1 MTYHQEEPTHQVTS
15 PPTAQRDPTHSTQP
29 ADSPATS
36 VYRTCNPIFEPLPA
50 TSSAGRGLLSD
61 DTEPDNDAEFDCL
74 VSMLTQGFY
83 GKKREAKA
91 ARKSAEAYKRDLQ
104 RFVNTYRNDCGNG
117 SAFDNI

>member
-1 MTYHQEEPTHQVTS
+1 M
-15 PPTAQRDPTHSTQP
+15 
-29 ADSPATS
+29 
-36 VYRTCNPIFEPLPA
+36 
-50 TSSAGRGLLSD
+50 LSD

-74 VSMLTQGFY
+74 VSMLSQAFY

-91 ARKSAEAYKRDLQ
+91 ARKTAEAYKRDLQ